1 MVWWEFPAAF
11 HLLWGFCLS
20 QSILMW
26 FMFPLLLFL
35 SQACLNYC
43 KATRKSWCFETDG
56 RTLFFFFL
64 VVKLIVNLLL
74 SLFIRIRCFT
84 ICCNLFWLRN
94 LVFFFM
100 ETCWHPCLLGF
111 PGWEQGYC
119 CCKSLSGFGLG
130 ETAEELVF
138 PLEKPGIMDHTA
150 CHCQGS

>member
-11 HLLWGFCLS
+11 TFCEDFVFPRRYWCGLCPLS
-20 QSILMW
+20 SSSSPRLVLIIARQLERADALRQMVEH
-26 FMFPLLLFL
+26 
-35 SQACLNYC
+35 C
-43 KATRKSWCFETDG
+43 
-56 RTLFFFFL
+56 FFFL
-64 VVKLIVNLLL
+64 IVKLIVNLLL

-100 ETCWHPCLLGF
+100 ETCRHPCLLGF

-119 CCKSLSGFGLG
+119 CCKRLSGFGLG